1 VASTPYDEAGAPVAG
16 FQDQVWFWLEVW
28 TADRPELRERA
39 RLVADPDADRWG
51 YLAALG
57 ELVLTDQ

>member
-1 VASTPYDEAGAPVAG
+1 VAG